1 VSAQRLVVGYL
12 TGAGAPDKEGGMT
25 TFVIESE
32 QVSVPGW
39 VKDLASFRRWADS
52 DDFPETGRICW
63 LDGEVWVDMS
73 KEQIFTHVLVKTE
86 VTTVLGGLVKAAE
99 LGLFLG
105 DGALL
110 SSVDVDIAVK
120 PDALFVTT
128 AGLQDRVRLI
138 EGKDEGYVELE
149 GAPDMVLE
157 VVSRSSVQKD
167 TRTLREDYWRAG
179 VREYWLIDARA
190 DPLPFDVLRH
200 TPKGYR
206 ATPKKDGWLRS
217 VVFGQSFR
225 LLRRSNA
232 LGHPQL
238 TLEVR

>member
-1 VSAQRLVVGYL
+1 
-12 TGAGAPDKEGGMT
+12 MT

-52 DDFPETGRICW
+52 DEFPETGRIC
-63 LDGEVWVDMS
+63 LLGGEVWVDLS

-86 VTTVLGGLVKAAE
+86 ITSMLSVLVKAAD

-105 DGALL
+105 DGALV
-110 SSVDVDIAVK
+110 SNVDVDIAVV
-120 PDALFVTT
+120 PDALFVST

-149 GAPDMVLE
+149 GSPEMVLE
-157 VVSRSSVQKD
+157 VVSTSSVQKD
-167 TRTLREDYWRAG
+167 TRTLREAYWQAG
-179 VREYWLIDARA
+179 VREYWLIDARP
-190 DPLPFDVLRH
+190 DPLAFDILRY
-200 TPKGYR
+200 TPNGYR

-217 VVFGQSFR
+217 AVFGKSFR
-225 LLRRSNA
+225 LLRRINA
-232 LGHPQL
+232 LDHPHF

>member
-1 VSAQRLVVGYL
+1 V
-12 TGAGAPDKEGGMT
+12 T

-52 DDFPETGRICW
+52 DEFPETGRICW

-73 KEQIFTHVLVKTE
+73 KEQIFTHVLAKTE
-86 VTTVLGGLVKAAE
+86 ITTVLSVLVKAAD

-110 SSVDVDIAVK
+110 SNVDVDIAVV
-120 PDALFVTT
+120 PDALFVST

-149 GAPDMVLE
+149 GSPDMVLE
-157 VVSRSSVQKD
+157 VVSRSSVHKD
-167 TRTLREDYWRAG
+167 TRTLREAYWQAG
-179 VREYWLIDARA
+179 IREYWLIDARP
-190 DPLPFDVLRH
+190 DPLTFDILRYA
-200 TPKGYR
+200 PKGYR

-217 VVFGQSFR
+217 AVFGKSFH
-225 LLRRSNA
+225 LLRGVNA
-232 LGHPQL
+232 LGHPYF

>member
-1 VSAQRLVVGYL
+1 
-12 TGAGAPDKEGGMT
+12 MT

-32 QVSVPGW
+32 QVSVPEW
-39 VKDLASFRRWADS
+39 VRDLASFRRWADS

-63 LDGEVWVDMS
+63 FGGEVWVDMS
-73 KEQIFTHVLVKTE
+73 KEQIFTHVLVKTRI
-86 VTTVLGGLVKAAE
+86 TAVLSELVEAE
-99 LGLFLG
+99 RMGLFLG

-110 SSVDVDIAVK
+110 SNVDADIAVV
-120 PDALFVTT
+120 PDALFASTG
-128 AGLQDRVRLI
+128 ALADRVRLI

-149 GAPDMVLE
+149 GSPDMVLE

-167 TRTLREDYWRAG
+167 TRSLREAYWQAG
-179 VREYWLIDARA
+179 VREYWLIDARP
-190 DPLPFDVLRH
+190 DLLTFDILRP

-217 VVFGQSFR
+217 AVFGKSFR
-225 LLRRSNA
+225 LLRELNA
-232 LGHPQL
+232 LGHPQF

>member
-1 VSAQRLVVGYL
+1 
-12 TGAGAPDKEGGMT
+12 MT

-39 VKDLASFRRWADS
+39 VRDLASFRRWADS
-52 DDFPETGRICW
+52 DEFPETGRVCW

-73 KEQIFTHVLVKTE
+73 KEQIFTHVLVKTR
-86 VTTVLGGLVKAAE
+86 VAAVLSELVESEAM
-99 LGLFLG
+99 GLFLG

-110 SSVDVDIAVK
+110 SNVDAEVAVK
-120 PDALFVTT
+120 PDAAFVST

-149 GAPDMVLE
+149 GSPDMVLE
-157 VVSRSSVQKD
+157 VVSPSSVQKD
-167 TRTLREDYWRAG
+167 TRTLREDYWQAG
-179 VREYWLIDARA
+179 IREYWLIDARP
-190 DPLPFDVLRH
+190 DPLAFDVLRYA
-200 TPKGYR
+200 PKGYR

-217 VVFGQSFR
+217 AVFGKSFR
-225 LLRRSNA
+225 LLRRINA
-232 LGHPQL
+232 LDHPHF